1 MVHRVV
7 LGVFSRA
14 LADIFLGLDKED
26 ESASI
31 IVPLISEEVKDILDM
46 LYDDTKCGRN
56 EDFKTLQ
63 EVCLVLDIDIHDI
76 GGSEE
81 ISHETVEENM
91 SEFPIEEIPHEKYT
105 HEDET
110 ETQNFE
116 LDDSETP
123 YEDIFDEDKTTM
135 I

>member
-1 MVHRVV
+1 MK
-7 LGVFSRA
+7 LW
-14 LADIFLGLDKED
+14 K
-26 ESASI
+26 
-31 IVPLISEEVKDILDM
+31 
-46 LYDDTKCGRN
+46 
-56 EDFKTLQ
+56 KTCQ
-63 EVCLVLDIDIHDI
+63 N
-76 GGSEE
+76 S
-81 ISHETVEENM
+81 
-91 SEFPIEEIPHEKYT
+91 PIEEIPHEKYT